1 MEEFKKLAKEKMEKS
16 IESLRTDFAS
26 MRTGRASLSI
36 LDNIKVDAYGSQMK
50 IDQVASMAVPESR
63 LITIQPWD
71 PKMIQLIEKAILKS
85 DLGINPTND
94 GKIIRLAIPQ
104 LTEERRK
111 QIVKLAHK
119 KAEESKVAVRNIRRD
134 INEKIK
140 KHGKDN
146 NISKDLIKDAGDELQ
161 TITDKYVK
169 KIDEILH
176 HKEAEIMEV

>member
-1 MEEFKKLAKEKMEKS
+1 MEEFKKQAKEKMDKS
-16 IESLRTDFAS
+16 IEALRNDFGTI
-26 MRTGRASLSI
+26 RTGRASLAI

-71 PKMIQLIEKAILKS
+71 PKMIQPVEKAILKS

-94 GKIIRLAIPQ
+94 GKIIRLVIPP

-111 QIVKLAHK
+111 QVAKLAQK
-119 KAEESKVAVRNIRRD
+119 RSEEAKIAVRNIRREVID
-134 INEKIK
+134 KIK
-140 KHGKDN
+140 KYGKDN
-146 NISKDLIKDAGDELQ
+146 NIAKDLVKDATDEIQ
-161 TITDKYVK
+161 TITDKHIK
-169 KIDEILH
+169 KIDDILQ